1 MVSLNKQSTVKKL
14 MFYSHSFF
22 FSISFWK
29 QKCVRV
35 LLLKNSNIVL
45 PLYFLE
51 TYTSPDLLHAHV
63 LDRKRVLSQFLKK
76 CFFLKD
82 VDIRWIHC
90 LFKHISYNIYYS
102 IVYHWNFIPE
112 HQNLYL
118 IVHRFIFA
126 SIETVLFR
134 LEFDYTELFLQ
145 RYYLRPSNLPSIL
158 FTR

>member
-1 MVSLNKQSTVKKL
+1 MVSLNKQSIVKKL

-22 FSISFWK
+22 FNF
-29 QKCVRV
+29 
-35 LLLKNSNIVL
+35 
-45 PLYFLE
+45 FLE
-51 TYTSPDLLHAHV
+51 IEMCSCAFTKKFQYITTFVFPINIYFPRPITCTCIRQKESTVSIHE
-63 LDRKRVLSQFLKK
+63 K

-118 IVHRFIFA
+118 IVHRVIFA